1 MNPAIFILGPTCSG
15 KTDLSFYLS
24 SKMDSFMIN
33 ADSVQMYKGLD
44 IGSSKPAVLKKSS
57 AFRGK
62 QVQISEKEVRNFY
75 LLDFVSPPNIYTAG
89 QYEKEARS
97 LLKKYLPHQTALVV
111 GGSGFYL
118 QALEKGCYPI
128 SKMNQEV
135 KNQLLKEEKDM
146 GLSYLYQKLKKKDPE
161 YAVSVHPHDRY
172 RIIRALSLTETEKM
186 SSVEKEFKAR
196 PFSYKIIK
204 VGLTGSSA
212 VLRKRVELRTKNILA
227 RGLIEEVKSLKKKNL
242 ENFPILQS
250 VGYKE
255 VLLYL
260 EGKMREE
267 ELYEKIVQRT
277 MQLIKKQKVWFKR
290 DLSIRWYDCESDFS
304 EIFQDIKNCLV
315 Q

>member
-1 MNPAIFILGPTCSG
+1 
-15 KTDLSFYLS
+15 
-24 SKMDSFMIN
+24 MIN
-33 ADSVQMYKGLD
+33 VDSVQMYKGLD
-44 IGSSKPAVLKKSS
+44 IGSSKPAFLKNNSDIKG
-57 AFRGK
+57 R
-62 QVQISEKEVRNFY
+62 QVQVSEKLIRNFY

-97 LLKKYLPHQTALVV
+97 LLKKHLPHQTALVV

-118 QALEKGCYPI
+118 QALEKGCYPV

-135 KNQLLKEEKDM
+135 RDQLLKDEKDL
-146 GLSYLYQKLKKKDPE
+146 GLSYLYQKLKEKDPD
-161 YAVSVHPHDRY
+161 YAVSIHPNDRY

-186 SSVEKEFKAR
+186 SSVEKTFKER
-196 PFSYKIIK
+196 PLPYKIIK
-204 VGLTGSSA
+204 VGLTGSSM
-212 VLRKRVELRTKNILA
+212 VLKKRVELRTKNMLA
-227 RGLIEEVKSLKKKNL
+227 RGLIEEVKDLKKKGL
-242 ENFPILQS
+242 EKFPILQS
-250 VGYKE
+250 VGYRE

-260 EGKMREE
+260 EGEIRED

-304 EIFQDIKNCLV
+304 EIFQDIKNYLA